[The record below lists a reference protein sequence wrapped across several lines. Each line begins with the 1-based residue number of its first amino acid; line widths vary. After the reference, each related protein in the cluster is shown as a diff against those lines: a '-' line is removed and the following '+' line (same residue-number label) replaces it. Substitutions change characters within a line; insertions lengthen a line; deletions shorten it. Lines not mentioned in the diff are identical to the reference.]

1 MRWWKV
7 FVKVW
12 RFWKSFFFFFFFIL
26 GHLPPYFP
34 CRIRKIKPLIKDRY
48 YFWSFCR
55 AKQGWWAG
63 MGTGCCY
70 WSIIA
75 VWDHKA
81 LKGLRGVAISEWHCV
96 EAESSLVACAE
107 AKAWLSIC
115 FLDQKVW
122 LREGISGH
130 KYQSHPL
137 SCSGEGATR
146 GLRKS
151 LAWGLGDIGSC
162 RCSGHGACR
171 KKNTRGRRGLMGAVF
186 LWGTMKLF

>member
-1 MRWWKV
+1 MAILEIL
-7 FVKVW
+7 
-12 RFWKSFFFFFFFIL
+12 FFFLFWVVCPHISHAVSERSNHWL
-26 GHLPPYFP
+26 
-34 CRIRKIKPLIKDRY
+34 RIDICC
-48 YFWSFCR
+48 CR

-63 MGTGCCY
+63 MGTCWCY

-186 LWGTMKLF
+186 L